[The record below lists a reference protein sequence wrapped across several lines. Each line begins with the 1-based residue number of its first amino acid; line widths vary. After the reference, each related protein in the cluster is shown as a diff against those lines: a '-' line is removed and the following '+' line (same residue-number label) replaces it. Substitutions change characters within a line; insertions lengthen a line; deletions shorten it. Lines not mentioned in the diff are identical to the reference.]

1 MSKESSSFGK
11 NLSRF
16 IIVIS
21 ALGVGLRLLVKGL
34 IDVEKLAIFLVIV
47 VIAAVIDSVWFKLL
61 LAFMGIAF
69 FLLDFTN
76 YDLSKFQAATASVGA
91 LVIVLFGIYVMLGG
105 MRKRK

>member
-1 MSKESSSFGK
+1 
-11 NLSRF
+11 
-16 IIVIS
+16 
-21 ALGVGLRLLVKGL
+21 LVKGL

-47 VIAAVIDSVWFKLL
+47 IIAAVIDNVWFKLF

-76 YDLSKFQAATASVGA
+76 YDLSKFQSATASVGA